1 MLHSCRLRCFAQ
13 FFFFKQKTAYEMRI
27 SDWSSDVCSSDLIAV
42 VGSTGAGK
50 SHTIAK
56 IVQSAVSAKDGEYAL
71 NNSHIVIF
79 DIHSEYKSAFPNANF
94 LDASNL
100 TLPYWLL
107 NSEELEEVL
116 LDTGEREIGRA
127 HV

>member
-79 DIHSEYKSAFPNANF
+79 DIHSEYKSR
-94 LDASNL
+94 
-100 TLPYWLL
+100 
-107 NSEELEEVL
+107 SEERRVGKECVS
-116 LDTGEREIGRA
+116 TCSSRWSPY
-127 HV
+127 H